1 MDFKPTIITPT
12 TTTPLNSTTTTHTTT
27 PRYVR
32 DGPKTLFAE
41 EPCLVKMKTS
51 SASSPGA
58 AKRIPNA
65 TSLKKIERRP
75 DAAAAGAEMMDEVDK
90 KLCKQV
96 QSNISRICEL
106 YAKSRSVSS
115 LSEDEANLLRNDIT
129 ELFSDLTRME
139 KTAIQNYK
147 KKGIKRRRRRSV
159 LLSTDSKNA
168 KTCASC
174 GTTTTSQW
182 RRGNSE
188 MSVLCNPCGLR
199 FKRQEKE
206 KAQLAMAQ
214 ATGSVRSTQD
224 KGKIT
229 FLLNEPDII
238 PMSFGS
244 DALP

>member
-1 MDFKPTIITPT
+1 MERTAIITT
-12 TTTPLNSTTTTHTTT
+12 TTTPTTTHTTT
-27 PRYVR
+27 TSRFLR

-41 EPCLVKMKTS
+41 ETLVKMKTS
-51 SASSPGA
+51 SSSPGA
-58 AKRIPNA
+58 TKRIPITTPLQKAEQQPKRRTDA
-65 TSLKKIERRP
+65 T
-75 DAAAAGAEMMDEVDK
+75 AGSELDEADR
-90 KLCKQV
+90 KLCKHV
-96 QSNISRICEL
+96 HLNIARICEL
-106 YAKSRSVSS
+106 YAKSRSMAS
-115 LSEDEANLLRNDIT
+115 LSEDEANTLRNDIT
-129 ELFSDLTRME
+129 ELFSDVTRME

-159 LLSTDSKNA
+159 LLAADTKNT

-206 KAQLAMAQ
+206 KAQLAIAQ
-214 ATGSVRSTQD
+214 THSAKSQD
-224 KGKIT
+224 KGRIT

-238 PMSFGS
+238 PMNFGS